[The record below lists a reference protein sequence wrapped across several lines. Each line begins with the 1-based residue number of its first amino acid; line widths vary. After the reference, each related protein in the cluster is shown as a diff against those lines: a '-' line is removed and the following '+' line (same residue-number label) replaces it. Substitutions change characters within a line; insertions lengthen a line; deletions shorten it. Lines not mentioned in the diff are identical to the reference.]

1 MPQIAVEIKNLDRLL
16 AALKKYPAI
25 SRPQLA
31 KGINAS
37 LLEIQKNATDANFQ
51 FKTPR
56 SRRTGMLQLSFK
68 DGFEYAT
75 DTKLEGSIGP
85 TARSKGGAYYPL
97 FVHEGTGRMSPN
109 PFMERIADASTV
121 KINGYII
128 ESLEKILAQVA
139 SNIG

>member
-1 MPQIAVEIKNLDRLL
+1 MPEVVVQIQNLDRLL
-16 AALKKYPAI
+16 GALRKYPAI

-37 LLEIQKNATDANFQ
+37 LLELQKNATDANFQ

-68 DGFEYAT
+68 DGFDYAT
-75 DTKLEGSIGP
+75 ESKLEGSIGP
-85 TARSKGGAYYPL
+85 TARSRGGSYYPL
-97 FVHEGTGRMSPN
+97 FVHEGTRRMSPN
-109 PFMERIADASTV
+109 PFMERIADASRV
-121 KINGYII
+121 KINGYIT

-139 SNIG
+139 SNVG